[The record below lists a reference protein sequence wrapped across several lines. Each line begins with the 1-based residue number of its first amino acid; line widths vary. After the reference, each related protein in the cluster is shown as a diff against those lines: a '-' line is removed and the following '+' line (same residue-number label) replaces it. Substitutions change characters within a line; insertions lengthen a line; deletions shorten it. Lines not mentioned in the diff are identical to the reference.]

1 MAANGSLVGC
11 RPSMS
16 GGMKPGVG
24 LIRSLHA
31 LPSQNRCLEAGS
43 SGSWYQPRGGIDIDP
58 TSPLYSTSAHITHM
72 GTGLPGE
79 GRAEGAS
86 IRERAVLGFR
96 WEASSVDDASGSA
109 RTWVWVAVALT
120 WFVVSECIRIL
131 FPLLYH
137 VRETTGAAVTV
148 VIALIVFLAPA
159 LAGPLARS
167 IGLPRAFLSS
177 VIVLAI
183 GRVAMGLVHPIPL
196 WVAGVATAFGL
207 VAITLEISAGWM
219 RGVPF
224 VAAVFVGLSADAAV
238 RGAFQTWDAAWHTG
252 VLSAAVGI
260 ATGAALLASAS
271 VAGRL
276 GRERVRTSGSGV
288 TAIGPFLLLEL
299 VFLQNPAFAA
309 SASGLA
315 MPVAVAL
322 VLFGDVVAIAAI
334 ASARGS
340 GVERAVASIFV
351 VGGTAVLATAG
362 GTASGIALPVTQV
375 AAATLL
381 TYASTRG
388 GGGANRTI
396 GRSGLAAALGLALFV
411 GLAFAYQIQIDVP
424 LPIPRPAWPLAGA
437 VLLALAAMHA
447 PEADRGRVPWLANIV
462 PLVGL
467 VIVPGA
473 LALSG
478 GLAPQAPAAGRGP
491 VILLD
496 WNVHSAVNADGQIDP
511 EAIASVIEARHADIV
526 VLQEVGRGWPIGG
539 ELDLA
544 QWLSRR
550 LGMSYAWSPA
560 ADDQFGNL
568 VLSHLPIEDVSAA
581 DLPYG
586 EGPQHR
592 SYVRVVLEVSPGR
605 TLTVFGTH
613 LQDGDRP
620 ATNAAQIRTLLRAW
634 GREPATIIAGDLN
647 VQPTEPNASLFA
659 AAGLLSAQDVAGRS
673 GESTAREPNFPGD
686 RVDWI
691 FASSDVSYSGF
702 EIGRSAASDHL
713 PLVVEVAIG

>member
-1 MAANGSLVGC
+1 M
-11 RPSMS
+11 
-16 GGMKPGVG
+16 
-24 LIRSLHA
+24 
-31 LPSQNRCLEAGS
+31 
-43 SGSWYQPRGGIDIDP
+43 
-58 TSPLYSTSAHITHM
+58 
-72 GTGLPGE
+72 
-79 GRAEGAS
+79 
-86 IRERAVLGFR
+86 
-96 WEASSVDDASGSA
+96 DDASSST

-120 WFVVSECIRIL
+120 WFVLSECIRVL

-137 VRETTGAAVTV
+137 VRETTGAAVTI

-159 LAGPLARS
+159 LAGPLARW
-167 IGLPRAFLSS
+167 IGLPRLFLSS

-219 RGVPF
+219 RGVPL
-224 VAAVFVGLSADAAV
+224 VAAVFVGLSVDAAV
-238 RGAFQTWDAAWHTG
+238 RGAFQTWDAAWHAG
-252 VLSAAVGI
+252 VLSAAVGFV
-260 ATGAALLASAS
+260 AGAGLFASAW
-271 VAGRL
+271 VVGRL
-276 GRERVRTSGSGV
+276 GREPVDASGSGAV
-288 TAIGPFLLLEL
+288 AIGPFLLLEL

-322 VLFGDVVAIAAI
+322 VLLGDVLAIAAV
-334 ASARGS
+334 ASVRGT
-340 GVERAVASIFV
+340 GVERALASIVV
-351 VGGTAVLATAG
+351 VGGTAVLAIG
-362 GTASGIALPVTQV
+362 GGVAAGIALPVTQA

-381 TYASTRG
+381 ACAFARARG
-388 GGGANRTI
+388 GADRTI

-411 GLAFAYQIQIDVP
+411 GLAFGYQIQIDVP

-437 VLLALAAMHA
+437 ALLALAAMRA
-447 PEADRGRVPWLANIV
+447 PEADRGRVPLPANLV

-478 GLAPQAPAAGRGP
+478 RLAPQAPAGRGP
-491 VILLD
+491 VIFLD

-511 EAIASVIEARHADIV
+511 DAIASVIEARHADIV
-526 VLQEVGRGWPIGG
+526 ILQEVGRGWPIGG

-586 EGPQHR
+586 DGPQHR

-634 GREPATIIAGDLN
+634 GGEPATIIAGDMN
-647 VQPTEPNASLFA
+647 VQPTEPNADLFTT
-659 AAGLLSAQDVAGRS
+659 AGLLSAQDVAGRS
-673 GESTAREPNFPGD
+673 DASTAREPNFPGD

-691 FASSDVSYSGF
+691 FASPDIAYSGF
-702 EIGRSAASDHL
+702 EIDPSAASDHL
-713 PLVVEVAIG
+713 PLVVQITVG